1 MSWKQEFKTLLFPV
15 NEEFSKLPYAIQKIK
30 GKKDLKPSELDI
42 TNSMDLKLKNCPSFL
57 YKYRAFDDKGY
68 SIQNIKRNTIW
79 LADPISFNDP
89 FDSKLHS
96 HSIEFVDYMFD
107 FVEIINSKLDLTEL
121 KPKESIGSENLI
133 YPILKM
139 REANEILKDFSFKN
153 HVLSSNNESNSKFVD
168 LHFEAMSFIKEYMT
182 KEEWESHCEVC
193 RLMYNTK
200 DLLKLKN
207 DLPAYLYKIACVSEV
222 KDSNL
227 MWSHYAENHS
237 GFCIEYSM
245 LDHENFKDFLED
257 IYPVFYEDTT
267 ADEKEDI
274 LKGIK
279 FYKLYSVLRKSAEWQ
294 YEKEWRIVIP
304 IHEDMENN
312 LKMPKITA
320 IYLGCQISNE
330 NKELLIEIA
339 KGNSINL
346 FQAERKYNTQKLVF
360 KKLNKS
366 I

>member
-1 MSWKQEFKTLLFPV
+1 MNWKQEFKALLFPV
-15 NEEFSKLPYAIQKIK
+15 NEEFSKLSYTIQKLK
-30 GKKDLKPSELDI
+30 GMKDLRPSDFDI
-42 TNSMDLKLKNCPSFL
+42 DKSMNLKLNNCPSFL
-57 YKYRAFDDKGY
+57 YKYRSFDDKGY
-68 SIQNIKRNTIW
+68 SIQNIKSNTIW
-79 LADPISFNDP
+79 LAEPISFNDP

-107 FVEIINSKLDLTEL
+107 FVEIINSKLELTEL
-121 KPKESIGSENLI
+121 KPKESKGNENPI

-139 REANEILKDFSFKN
+139 RKANEILKDFAFKN
-153 HVLSSNNESNSKFVD
+153 HVLLSNNESNSKFVD
-168 LHFEAMSFIKEYMT
+168 LHLEAISFIKEQMT

-193 RLMYNTK
+193 KLMYNAK
-200 DLLKLKN
+200 DLFKLKN
-207 DLPAYLYKIACVSEV
+207 EMPAYLYKVASVSEV

-237 GFCIEYSM
+237 GFCIEYSI
-245 LDHENFKDFLED
+245 LDYDNFQDFIED
-257 IYPVFYEDTT
+257 IYPVFYENTT
-267 ADEKEDI
+267 TDETEDI

-279 FYKLYSVLRKSAEWQ
+279 FYKLYSVLRKSSEWQ

-304 IHEDMENN
+304 VHEVMDNN

-320 IYLGCQISNE
+320 IYLGCQISNK

-339 KGNSINL
+339 KENSIKL
-346 FQAERKYNTQKLVF
+346 FQAERKYNSQKLVF
-360 KKLNKS
+360 KKLNNC